1 MILFTLVLK
10 NKLCKSR
17 NEVWNVLSFCILMKL
32 YLKKIFRYFYDLGI
46 YKYNKHL
53 ELTVNSLLRLLHFFL
68 MKEIKLQI

>member
-32 YLKKIFRYFYDLGI
+32 YLKKIFRYFYLGI